1 MKSLA
6 ELIELAVLFVFGV
19 EKHKNVNVAYAAEDG
34 NVFTDENRA
43 KIHVKGKEMKYHT
56 ITRTEAEQTQ
66 PEKKVVVDDLD
77 ENLIAEKTKE
87 LEELELVSANYQ
99 KMKSLVLFF
108 GIETPDLKA
117 DTLIDALTQ
126 YKTKISA

>member
-6 ELIELAVLFVFGV
+6 ELIELAVLFVFGL
-19 EKHKNVNVAYAAEDG
+19 EKHENINVVYAAEDG

-43 KIHVKGKEMKYHT
+43 KIHVKDKEMKYHT
-56 ITRTEAEQTQ
+56 ITRTEAEGTQ
-66 PEKKVVVDDLD
+66 PEKVVVDDLD
-77 ENLIAEKTKE
+77 EKEIAEKTKE

>member
-43 KIHVKGKEMKYHT
+43 KIHVKDKELKYHT
-56 ITRTEAEQTQ
+56 ITRTEAEGTQ
-66 PEKKVVVDDLD
+66 PEKKVVDELD

>member
-19 EKHKNVNVAYAAEDG
+19 EKHTNVNVAYAAEDG

-43 KIHVKGKEMKYHT
+43 KIHVKDKEMKYHT
-56 ITRTEAEQTQ
+56 ITRTEAEGTQ
-66 PEKKVVVDDLD
+66 PEKVVVDDLD
-77 ENLIAEKTKE
+77 EKEIAEKTKE

>member
-43 KIHVKGKEMKYHT
+43 KIHVKDKEMKYHT
-56 ITRTEAEQTQ
+56 ITRTEAEGTQ
-66 PEKKVVVDDLD
+66 PEKVIVDDLD

>member
-6 ELIELAVLFVFGV
+6 ELIELALLFVFGLK
-19 EKHKNVNVAYAAEDG
+19 KHENINVVYAAEDG

-43 KIHVKGKEMKYHT
+43 KIHVKDKEMKYYT
-56 ITRTEAEQTQ
+56 ITRTEAEGTQ
-66 PEKKVVVDDLD
+66 PEKVVVDDLD
-77 ENLIAEKTKE
+77 EKEIAEKTKE

-108 GIETPDLKA
+108 GIKTPDLKA
-117 DTLIDALTQ
+117 DTLIAALTE
-126 YKTKISA
+126 YKTQISA

>member
-43 KIHVKGKEMKYHT
+43 KIHVKDKQMKYHT
-56 ITRTEAEQTQ
+56 ITRTEAEGTQ
-66 PEKKVVVDDLD
+66 PEKVVVDDLD
-77 ENLIAEKTKE
+77 EKEIAEKTKE

>member
-6 ELIELAVLFVFGV
+6 ELIELALLFVFGV

-43 KIHVKGKEMKYHT
+43 KIHVKDKEMKYHT

-66 PEKKVVVDDLD
+66 PEKVVVDDLD
-77 ENLIAEKTKE
+77 EKEIAEKTKE

>member
-6 ELIELAVLFVFGV
+6 ELIELALLFVFGL
-19 EKHKNVNVAYAAEDG
+19 EKYENINIVYAAEDG

-43 KIHVKGKEMKYHT
+43 KIHVKDKEMKYHT
-56 ITRTEAEQTQ
+56 ITRTEAEGTQ
-66 PEKKVVVDDLD
+66 PEKVVVDDLD
-77 ENLIAEKTKE
+77 EKEIAEKTKE

>member
-6 ELIELAVLFVFGV
+6 ELIELALLFVFGL
-19 EKHKNVNVAYAAEDG
+19 EKYENVNVAYAAEDG

-43 KIHVKGKEMKYHT
+43 KIHVKDKEMKYHT
-56 ITRTEAEQTQ
+56 ITRTEAEGTQ
-66 PEKKVVVDDLD
+66 PEKVVVDDLD
-77 ENLIAEKTKE
+77 EKEIAEKTKE

>member
-6 ELIELAVLFVFGV
+6 ELIELAVLFVFGL
-19 EKHKNVNVAYAAEDG
+19 EKYKNVNVAYAAEDG

-43 KIHVKGKEMKYHT
+43 KIHVKGKEMKYYT
-56 ITRTEAEQTQ
+56 ITRTEAEGAQ
-66 PEKKVVVDDLD
+66 PEKIVEDHLD
-77 ENLIAEKTKE
+77 ETAIAEKTKE

-117 DTLIDALTQ
+117 DTLIAALTE
-126 YKTKISA
+126 YKTQISA

>member
-43 KIHVKGKEMKYHT
+43 KIHVKDKEMKYHT
-56 ITRTEAEQTQ
+56 ITRTEAEGTQ
-66 PEKKVVVDDLD
+66 PEKVVVDDLD
-77 ENLIAEKTKE
+77 EKEIAEKTKE

-108 GIETPDLKA
+108 GIETADLKA
-117 DTLIDALTQ
+117 ATLVTALTE
-126 YKTKISA
+126 YKNKISA

>member
-19 EKHKNVNVAYAAEDG
+19 EKYENINVVYAAEDG

-56 ITRTEAEQTQ
+56 ITRTKAEGTQ
-66 PEKKVVVDDLD
+66 PEKVVVDDLD
-77 ENLIAEKTKE
+77 EKEIAEKTKE

>member
-43 KIHVKGKEMKYHT
+43 KIHVKDKEMKYHT
-56 ITRTEAEQTQ
+56 ITRTEAEGTQ
-66 PEKKVVVDDLD
+66 PEKKAVDELD

>member
-6 ELIELAVLFVFGV
+6 ELIELALLCVFGLKKY
-19 EKHKNVNVAYAAEDG
+19 ENVNVAYAAEDG

-43 KIHVKGKEMKYHT
+43 KIHVKDKEMKYHT
-56 ITRTEAEQTQ
+56 ITRTEAEGTQ
-66 PEKKVVVDDLD
+66 PEKVVVDDLD

>member
-6 ELIELAVLFVFGV
+6 ELIQLALLFVFGL
-19 EKHKNVNVAYAAEDG
+19 EKYENINVVYAAEDG

-56 ITRTEAEQTQ
+56 ITRTEAEGAQ
-66 PEKKVVVDDLD
+66 PEKIAVDDLD
-77 ENLIAEKTKE
+77 EKEIAEKTKE
-87 LEELELVSANYQ
+87 LQELELESKNYQ

-117 DTLIDALTQ
+117 DTLIAALTE

>member
-19 EKHKNVNVAYAAEDG
+19 EKHKNVKEVYATEDG
-34 NVFTDENRA
+34 NVFIEENRA
-43 KIHVKGKEMKYHT
+43 KIHVKDKKDMKYHT
-56 ITRTEAEQTQ
+56 ITRTSAEENQ
-66 PEKKVVVDDLD
+66 PEKKEVDEID

-87 LEELELVSANYQ
+87 LQELELVKENYQ

-108 GIETPDLKA
+108 QIETPDLKA
-117 DTLIDALTQ
+117 DSLIAALTE
-126 YKTKISA
+126 YKNKISA

>member
-6 ELIELAVLFVFGV
+6 ELIELAVLFVFGL

-43 KIHVKGKEMKYHT
+43 KIHVKDKEMKYHT
-56 ITRTEAEQTQ
+56 ITRTEAEGTQ
-66 PEKKVVVDDLD
+66 PEKVVVDDLD
-77 ENLIAEKTKE
+77 EKEIAEKTKE

>member
-43 KIHVKGKEMKYHT
+43 KIHVKDKEMKYHT
-56 ITRTEAEQTQ
+56 ITRTEAEGTQ
-66 PEKKVVVDDLD
+66 PEKVVVDELD

>member
-1 MKSLA
+1 MKSLK
-6 ELIELAVLFVFGV
+6 ELIELALLFVFGL
-19 EKHKNVNVAYAAEDG
+19 EKYKNVNVAYAAEDG

-43 KIHVKGKEMKYHT
+43 KIHVKDKEMKYHT

>member
-6 ELIELAVLFVFGV
+6 ELIQLALLFVFGLK
-19 EKHKNVNVAYAAEDG
+19 KHENINVVYAAEDG

-43 KIHVKGKEMKYHT
+43 KIHVKDKEMKYHT
-56 ITRTEAEQTQ
+56 ITRTEAEGTQ
-66 PEKKVVVDDLD
+66 PEKKVVDELD

>member
-43 KIHVKGKEMKYHT
+43 KIHVKDKEMKYHT
-56 ITRTEAEQTQ
+56 ITRTEAEGTQ
-66 PEKKVVVDDLD
+66 PEKVVVDDLD
-77 ENLIAEKTKE
+77 EKEIAEKTKE

>member
-6 ELIELAVLFVFGV
+6 ELIELAVLFVFGL
-19 EKHKNVNVAYAAEDG
+19 EKYENINVVYAAEDG

-43 KIHVKGKEMKYHT
+43 KIHVKDKEMKYHT
-56 ITRTEAEQTQ
+56 ITRTEAEQNQ
-66 PEKKVVVDDLD
+66 PEKKVVDELD

>member
-43 KIHVKGKEMKYHT
+43 KIHVKDKELKYHT

-66 PEKKVVVDDLD
+66 PEKKVVDELD

>member
-6 ELIELAVLFVFGV
+6 ELIELAVLFVFGL
-19 EKHKNVNVAYAAEDG
+19 EKYENINIVYAAEDG

-43 KIHVKGKEMKYHT
+43 KIHVKDKEMKYHT
-56 ITRTEAEQTQ
+56 ITRTEAEGTQ
-66 PEKKVVVDDLD
+66 PEKVVVDDLD
-77 ENLIAEKTKE
+77 EKEIAEKTKE

>member
-6 ELIELAVLFVFGV
+6 ELIQLALLFVFGLK
-19 EKHKNVNVAYAAEDG
+19 KHENINVVYAAEDG

-43 KIHVKGKEMKYHT
+43 KIHVKDKEMKYHT
-56 ITRTEAEQTQ
+56 ITRTEAEQNQ
-66 PEKKVVVDDLD
+66 PEKKEVDELD

>member
-6 ELIELAVLFVFGV
+6 ALIELAVLFVFGV

-43 KIHVKGKEMKYHT
+43 KIHVKDKEMKYHT
-56 ITRTEAEQTQ
+56 ITRTDAEQTQ

-87 LEELELVSANYQ
+87 LEELQQSHPY
-99 KMKSLVLFF
+99 
-108 GIETPDLKA
+108 GG
-117 DTLIDALTQ
+117 
-126 YKTKISA
+126 

>member
-1 MKSLA
+1 MKSLK
-6 ELIELAVLFVFGV
+6 ELIELALLFVFGL
-19 EKHKNVNVAYAAEDG
+19 EKYKNVNVAYAAEDG

-43 KIHVKGKEMKYHT
+43 KIHVKDKQMKYHT
-56 ITRTEAEQTQ
+56 ITRTEAEGTQ
-66 PEKKVVVDDLD
+66 PEKVVVDDLD
-77 ENLIAEKTKE
+77 EKEIAEKTKE

>member
-1 MKSLA
+1 MKSLK
-6 ELIELAVLFVFGV
+6 ELIELALLFVFGL
-19 EKHKNVNVAYAAEDG
+19 EKYENINVAYAAEDG

>member
-43 KIHVKGKEMKYHT
+43 KIHVKDKEMKYHT
-56 ITRTEAEQTQ
+56 ITRTEAEGTQ
-66 PEKKVVVDDLD
+66 PEKVVVDDLD

>member
-43 KIHVKGKEMKYHT
+43 KIHVKDKEMKYHT
-56 ITRTEAEQTQ
+56 ITRTEAEGTQ
-66 PEKKVVVDDLD
+66 SEKIVVDDLD

>member
-6 ELIELAVLFVFGV
+6 ELIELALLFVFGV

-43 KIHVKGKEMKYHT
+43 KIHVKDKEMKYHT
-56 ITRTEAEQTQ
+56 ITRTEAEGTQ
-66 PEKKVVVDDLD
+66 PEKKVVDELD

>member
-1 MKSLA
+1 
-6 ELIELAVLFVFGV
+6 
-19 EKHKNVNVAYAAEDG
+19 
-34 NVFTDENRA
+34 
-43 KIHVKGKEMKYHT
+43 MKYHT

-66 PEKKVVVDDLD
+66 PEKKVVDVLD

>member
-6 ELIELAVLFVFGV
+6 ELIELALLFVFGV

-43 KIHVKGKEMKYHT
+43 KIHVKDKEMKYHT

-66 PEKKVVVDDLD
+66 PEKKVVDELD

>member
-6 ELIELAVLFVFGV
+6 ELIELAVLFVFGLK
-19 EKHKNVNVAYAAEDG
+19 KHENINVVYAAEDG

-66 PEKKVVVDDLD
+66 PEKKVVDELD

-87 LEELELVSANYQ
+87 LQELELESKNYQ

>member
-43 KIHVKGKEMKYHT
+43 KIHVKDKEMKYHT
-56 ITRTEAEQTQ
+56 ITRTEAEGAQ
-66 PEKKVVVDDLD
+66 PEKVVVDDLD
-77 ENLIAEKTKE
+77 EKEIAEKTKE

>member
-43 KIHVKGKEMKYHT
+43 KIHVKDKEMKYHT
-56 ITRTEAEQTQ
+56 ITRTEAEGTQ
-66 PEKKVVVDDLD
+66 PEKVVVDDLD
-77 ENLIAEKTKE
+77 EKEIAEKTKE

-108 GIETPDLKA
+108 GIKTPDLKA

-126 YKTKISA
+126 YKTKISV

>member
-6 ELIELAVLFVFGV
+6 ELIELAVLFVFGL

-43 KIHVKGKEMKYHT
+43 KIHVKDKEMKYHT
-56 ITRTEAEQTQ
+56 ITRTEAEGTQ
-66 PEKKVVVDDLD
+66 PEKVVVDDLD

>member
-43 KIHVKGKEMKYHT
+43 KIHVKDKEMKYHT
-56 ITRTEAEQTQ
+56 ITRTEAEGTQ
-66 PEKKVVVDDLD
+66 PEKKVVDELD

>member
-6 ELIELAVLFVFGV
+6 ELIELAVLFVFGL